1 MAHHWLP
8 HPVDIVSRQARC
20 AAAINLAG
28 VPRQACLFGES
39 ARRLFV
45 YALLRRGFDI
55 FSMRRRLGAL
65 SCRQEIE
72 SEAREG
78 AMKTITTHYIDG
90 AFVPS
95 NGREI
100 VNTIRPT
107 DGRVIARVTMADE
120 EDTRRA
126 IAAAK
131 SAFLQSPPA
140 AFEP

>member
-1 MAHHWLP
+1 MPVRWFQSASSSRSELCRKRGMAHHWLP

-78 AMKTITTHYIDG
+78 AMKTIT
-90 AFVPS
+90 
-95 NGREI
+95 
-100 VNTIRPT
+100 
-107 DGRVIARVTMADE
+107 
-120 EDTRRA
+120 
-126 IAAAK
+126 
-131 SAFLQSPPA
+131 
-140 AFEP
+140 